1 MVGTGIQI
9 GKQVDVH
16 CFQIWSII
24 SSNRLE
30 HAAARQ
36 RATHRA
42 EDIRFEVGLGIAP
55 TDADSLKIPV
65 YTALHRIRLCGNE
78 TIRRK

>member
-1 MVGTGIQI
+1 MFGKGIQI

-16 CFQIWSII
+16 CFQIWSIL

-36 RATHRA
+36 RATQRA
-42 EDIRFEVGLGIAP
+42 EDIRFEVGLGISP
-55 TDADSLKIPV
+55 TDADSLKIPL
-65 YTALHRIRLCGNE
+65 YTALYRIRFCGNE
-78 TIRRK
+78 KIRRQ